1 MELILISERKLKVM
15 LTKADMDALE
25 LTCDTIDYDNTETR
39 RAFWSILDEAK
50 HKTGF
55 DAAADRV
62 YIQVYPGRNGG
73 CELYVTKLAGEGD
86 GCVRVTQS
94 SHAEAGVAYRFECI
108 ERMLLAC
115 RRLRDAAYNGGSEAF
130 FADKS
135 YYLTLTH
142 PLGQYDYVS
151 EYGKRLSGELHSY
164 LVEHGSRICD
174 GEAVAK
180 LGELI

>member
-25 LTCDTIDYDNTETR
+25 LTCDNIDYDNTETR

-73 CELYVTKLAGEGD
+73 CELYVTKLAGERD
-86 GCVRVTQS
+86 GGVTVKQS
-94 SHAEAGVAYRFECI
+94 THAEAGAAYRFESM
-108 ERMLLAC
+108 ELLLLAC
-115 RRLRDAAYNGGSEAF
+115 KRLRDASYSGGSEAF
-130 FADKS
+130 FADRR
-135 YYLTLTH
+135 YYLTLTD
-142 PLGQYDYVS
+142 PPGQYDYVS
-151 EYGKRLSGELHSY
+151 EYGMRLSGELHCY
-164 LVEHGSRICD
+164 FTEHGKPIC
-174 GEAVAK
+174 GEEAVAT
-180 LGELI
+180 LAELI